1 MLQSLRKNKVV
12 KNAGWIIGGKVANKL
27 LAFVVGIF
35 AARYLGPSNYGLI
48 NYAAAYAT
56 FFASLC
62 TLGINSVIVKNFVD
76 HPDQQGETIGT
87 TLLLRAMS
95 SLLSALAIIGIVSIV
110 DRGERL
116 TVVVVA
122 LYSIGLVFQV
132 FDTLNYWFQ
141 ARLQSKYSAIASSR
155 MRQCLC
161 TKSFCSHLGKAW
173 NGSPLQVHWT
183 TSYSRCFC

>member
-1 MLQSLRKNKVV
+1 MDHRRQSGEQA
-12 KNAGWIIGGKVANKL
+12 AGLCRWY
-27 LAFVVGIF
+27 F

-76 HPDQQGETIGT
+76 HPEQQGETIGT
-87 TLLLRAMS
+87 TLLLRAIS
-95 SLLSALAIIGIVSIV
+95 SLLSALAIIGIVSVV

-122 LYSIGLVFQV
+122 LYSIGLIFRCLIPSTTG
-132 FDTLNYWFQ
+132 FRPGSSPSIPPLPN
-141 ARLQSKYSAIASSR
+141 LSR

-161 TKSFCSHLGKAW
+161 TKLFCLCLGKVW
-173 NGSPLQVHWT
+173 NGSPLQAHWI
-183 TSYSRCFC
+183 TSYLRCFC